1 MFFRWCKRL
10 LLAPFVLLLLY
21 QMWLFG
27 WIGWWR
33 WNNPELTRFMEIRL
47 HELQQ
52 KDPAARLKQQW
63 LAYPAISNHLK
74 RAIVVSEDDL
84 FVAHDGFD
92 WNGIQKAMERN
103 RQRGK
108 IVAGGSTITQQL
120 AKNLFLSPNKT
131 LLRKAQEAVL
141 TVMIELTWDK
151 QRILEVYLNVIEWG
165 NGIFGAEAA
174 ARHYY
179 GVGAARLNPA
189 QAARLAAMIPSPRRF
204 DRLRDS
210 AYLAERSDTILGRMH
225 TARIP

>member
-1 MFFRWCKRL
+1 MSTTLPCRRLSCLFALCLAVAAAPQVAAQTAGREARNGTSIEFSAEASRSVNNDLFR
-10 LLAPFVLLLLY
+10 AVVSA
-21 QMWLFG
+21 
-27 WIGWWR
+27 
-33 WNNPELTRFMEIRL
+33 EDDRFMQ
-47 HELQQ
+47 H
-52 KDPAARLKQQW
+52 
-63 LAYPAISNHLK
+63 S
-74 RAIVVSEDDL
+74 
-84 FVAHDGFD
+84 GFD
-92 WNGIQKAMERN
+92 WAGIQKALEKN
-103 RQRGK
+103 QQRGR

-189 QAARLAAMIPSPRRF
+189 QAARLAAMK
-204 DRLRDS
+204 
-210 AYLAERSDTILGRMH
+210 AMLAGKS
-225 TARIP
+225 